1 MTNPNPELDLLI
13 TKRHPSFSPGF
24 LETAYPV
31 LSPYAPPDHH
41 GNIRS
46 DAYANSKSKGWCQKE
61 LLPLS
66 AADALDLVVATS
78 GLFRDYVGSNK

>member
-24 LETAYPV
+24 LENAYPV

-46 DAYANSKSKGWCQKE
+46 DACANSKSGGCCQKD
-61 LLPLS
+61 LPPLS
-66 AADALDLVVATS
+66 TADALDLAVATS